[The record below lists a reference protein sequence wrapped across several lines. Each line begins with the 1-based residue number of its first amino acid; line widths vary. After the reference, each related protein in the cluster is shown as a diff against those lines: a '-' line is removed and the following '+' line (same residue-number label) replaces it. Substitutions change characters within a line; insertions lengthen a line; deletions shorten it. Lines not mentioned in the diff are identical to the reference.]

1 MRTLESLNLIVP
13 KLGIDSTKRITG
25 GRDWNGYLQPSICY
39 GDNNN
44 NSGPSWDSWYNDYL
58 YDHADPDYGAN
69 SGVGGA
75 PDYNGSGSSD
85 SDYDYD
91 DDLSNIT
98 FGDNIDDSVKE
109 QIQKFIQSLPEE
121 LQNQEIKIVID
132 PDLLKEC
139 SGSDDKDFSGVDD
152 ALFLYKSHAL
162 NPYDTDVIILR
173 DQNQIPDLFEEL
185 LHVWQYNNCMG
196 DESKMSKADR
206 SAMEFQAAIVEY
218 INLLR
223 DNPDYAGSNGFDLGD
238 ITTLIWNSYSTDNSN
253 FDINHFLELVEES
266 GGWQQYYDYWSD
278 NNLLGDVSNDYNWMW
293 ESILNII
300 APTSDTG
307 GSCHI
312 IY

>member
-75 PDYNGSGSSD
+75 PDYNGSGSSG
-85 SDYDYD
+85 SDYD

-98 FGDNIDDSVKE
+98 FEDNIDDSVKE

-121 LQNQEIKIVID
+121 L
-132 PDLLKEC
+132 
-139 SGSDDKDFSGVDD
+139 
-152 ALFLYKSHAL
+152 
-162 NPYDTDVIILR
+162 
-173 DQNQIPDLFEEL
+173 
-185 LHVWQYNNCMG
+185 LHVWQYNNCLDG
-196 DESKMSKADR
+196 ESKMSNADR

-218 INLLR
+218 IYNV
-223 DNPDYAGSNGFDLGD
+223 YFSTEISATTTLGISMITDEISRLYSDGIQDIKDFFND
-238 ITTLIWNSYSTDNSN
+238 ITSMQWEMYYTEWEEEMLIGGINKDTYDWNWDLLINMFLSYNDST
-253 FDINHFLELVEES
+253 
-266 GGWQQYYDYWSD
+266 
-278 NNLLGDVSNDYNWMW
+278 
-293 ESILNII
+293 NI
-300 APTSDTG
+300 PTTS
-307 GSCHI
+307 
-312 IY
+312 Y

>member
-85 SDYDYD
+85 SDYD

-109 QIQKFIQSLPEE
+109 QILKFIQSLPEE

-132 PDLLKEC
+132 PELLKEC

-152 ALFLYKSHAL
+152 ALFLYKSHNL
-162 NPYDTDVIILR
+162 NTHDTDVIILR

-185 LHVWQYNNCMG
+185 LHVWQYHNCLDG
-196 DESKMSKADR
+196 ESKMSSADR
-206 SAMEFQAAIVEY
+206 SAMELQAAIVQTIDMLY
-218 INLLR
+218 N
-223 DNPDYAGSNGFDLGD
+223 NPDNMDPVTIGLDEIIGKILNGFTDF
-238 ITTLIWNSYSTDNSN
+238 DNSS
-253 FDINHFLELVEES
+253 FDINKFLSSISETEWET
-266 GGWQQYYDYWSD
+266 YYDEWS
-278 NNLLGDVSNDYNWMW
+278 NNSGYGDINENYDWNWK
-293 ESILNII
+293 EILEMI
-300 APTSDTG
+300 AGNNTSDVNH
-307 GSCHI
+307 SSNP
-312 IY
+312 Y

>member
-206 SAMEFQAAIVEY
+206 SAMEFQAAIVQTIDMLY
-218 INLLR
+218 N
-223 DNPDYAGSNGFDLGD
+223 NPDNMDPVTIGLDEIIGKILNGFTDF
-238 ITTLIWNSYSTDNSN
+238 DNSS
-253 FDINHFLELVEES
+253 FDINKFLSSISETEWET
-266 GGWQQYYDYWSD
+266 YYDEWS
-278 NNLLGDVSNDYNWMW
+278 NNSGYGDINENYDWNWK
-293 ESILNII
+293 EILEMI
-300 APTSDTG
+300 AGNNTSG
-307 GSCHI
+307 RF
-312 IY
+312 Y